1 MYHNKP
7 PKTPTLFI
15 APIQSILCERLL
27 GTEDIRFKKQN
38 KMNNNKTASFLASWS
53 FLLLGSMTLV
63 FLSFTGI

>member
-7 PKTPTLFI
+7 IKTPTLFI
-15 APIQSILCERLL
+15 APIQPILCERLL

-38 KMNNNKTASFLASWS
+38 KMNNETASFLASWS

-63 FLSFTGI
+63 FLSFTEI